1 MRILI
6 QSKLSEHM
14 YKTPEGYLVCV
25 DSVIGR
31 TGKQDYKYNEVF
43 TDSDDET
50 IIQVNRLPEDVLNDK
65 TLASFE
71 NKPFVNEHP
80 DEDVNPTNF
89 KKYVAGFVRDV
100 HKGYDDGEPVM
111 LATIVVTDE
120 ETINDIESGKKRELS
135 CGYDCE
141 ILDKNNP
148 CQKNI
153 RGNHVALCEKGRAG
167 IARIVDS
174 NQIKDGST
182 QRFIF
187 KEVDL
192 LQDLEWWT
200 PKGNAYVYKDNG
212 KYVFESAENNSLGK
226 KYLFNSLNEL
236 NNWLKINNDSCK
248 DFAFNKNAQVVPEH
262 QNYYNDWNEKELRQ
276 RLIKADSLEEE
287 KILNGLLQTL
297 IKDIE
302 TDLMNQKL
310 DRTQTINHY
319 FKYLNMLK
327 SLRLKN
333 YQNNIIDVIANIQKL
348 GIKDSCKDI
357 NTEEEVSKKL
367 KKEFK
372 NYNEDAMKNKPI
384 TVTIKFDNNYEAT
397 EALKTLKRTEDFID
411 SNLIFDDTIQ
421 VKTTDVLLNNLK
433 NKLKF
438 YFIEKID
445 VKDYQLKNDN
455 KNETNDSKKYVV
467 YINGHKE
474 EKFKTLEEAQRYI
487 AKEKEIDKREQE
499 KGYIKQSVKYEINLE
514 DDYNKYLVSL
524 ETVLKNS
531 ENIAK
536 SLNLPINKFAK
547 YSREDYVK
555 TVYNSYIRA
564 LKPSYDNNE
573 YILGI
578 KNLSSK
584 IEGNLYSWYANT
596 INIKEDAPREWQQ
609 KVDNMIDKLFK
620 EKYKVSV
627 KDMLNTN
634 KVNKLIS
641 IVKRVNDS
649 AAEAEKAINNLG
661 YTVKKWIQLDEYDE
675 IVAIID
681 PKYIKIDGYDTFNA
695 RVRTLNKGK
704 KFAWEVYADGAEI
717 VFSLPKFKV
726 KDSKTKDASL
736 AKSKLQVGQ
745 NVKFKNKDGKIENA
759 KVLGFMYKGNL
770 IKEDTINKSDL
781 EPGFHGIY
789 LETEDGKKLTLNRF
803 QLFDSK
809 KKIKN

>member
-31 TGKQDYKYNEVF
+31 TGKQEYKYNEVF

-187 KEVDL
+187 KEIDL

-248 DFAFNKNAQVVPEH
+248 D
-262 QNYYNDWNEKELRQ
+262 
-276 RLIKADSLEEE
+276 
-287 KILNGLLQTL
+287 
-297 IKDIE
+297 
-302 TDLMNQKL
+302 
-310 DRTQTINHY
+310 
-319 FKYLNMLK
+319 
-327 SLRLKN
+327 
-333 YQNNIIDVIANIQKL
+333 
-348 GIKDSCKDI
+348 I

-372 NYNEDAMKNKPI
+372 NYNKDTMKNKPI

-411 SNLIFDDTIQ
+411 SKLIFNDTVQ

-455 KNETNDSKKYVV
+455 KNETNETNDSKKYVV

-474 EKFKTLEEAQRYI
+474 EKFKTLAEAQRYI

-514 DDYNKYLVSL
+514 DDYDNYLVSL

-547 YSREDYVK
+547 YSREDYTK
-555 TVYNSYIRA
+555 IVYNSYIEK

-573 YILGI
+573 YILEMKNLNSSVE
-578 KNLSSK
+578 KNLS
-584 IEGNLYSWYANT
+584 NWYANT
-596 INIKEDAPREWQQ
+596 INIEEDAPREWQQ
-609 KVDNMIDKLFK
+609 EVNNMINKLFK

-634 KVNKLIS
+634 KVNKLIT

-704 KFAWEVYADGAEI
+704 KFAREVYADGAEI
-717 VFSLPKFKV
+717 VFSFPKFKV
-726 KDSKTKDASL
+726 KDSKAKDASL
-736 AKSKLQVGQ
+736 AKSKLKVGQ

>member
-187 KEVDL
+187 KEIDL

-248 DFAFNKNAQVVPEH
+248 D
-262 QNYYNDWNEKELRQ
+262 
-276 RLIKADSLEEE
+276 
-287 KILNGLLQTL
+287 
-297 IKDIE
+297 
-302 TDLMNQKL
+302 
-310 DRTQTINHY
+310 
-319 FKYLNMLK
+319 
-327 SLRLKN
+327 
-333 YQNNIIDVIANIQKL
+333 
-348 GIKDSCKDI
+348 I

-372 NYNEDAMKNKPI
+372 NYNEDEMKNKPI

-455 KNETNDSKKYVV
+455 KNEINDSKKYVV

-514 DDYNKYLVSL
+514 DDYDNYLVSL

-596 INIKEDAPREWQQ
+596 INIEEDAPREWQQ
-609 KVDNMIDKLFK
+609 EVNNMINKLFK

-634 KVNKLIS
+634 KVNKLIT

-649 AAEAEKAINNLG
+649 A
-661 YTVKKWIQLDEYDE
+661 
-675 IVAIID
+675 
-681 PKYIKIDGYDTFNA
+681 
-695 RVRTLNKGK
+695 
-704 KFAWEVYADGAEI
+704 
-717 VFSLPKFKV
+717 
-726 KDSKTKDASL
+726 SL
-736 AKSKLQVGQ
+736 AKSKLKVGQ

-809 KKIKN
+809 KKLKTNDTKINDSKASEFISEIKRTYPQVKIKVSSKKVDNRLETLLQFFNYPGEGATGFSNDPRTKVRDNWVKFLRYIYGKHVSASRAFDILFVDYKYVTIIDKVEK

>member
-31 TGKQDYKYNEVF
+31 TGKQEYKYNEVF

-187 KEVDL
+187 KEIDL

-248 DFAFNKNAQVVPEH
+248 D
-262 QNYYNDWNEKELRQ
+262 
-276 RLIKADSLEEE
+276 
-287 KILNGLLQTL
+287 
-297 IKDIE
+297 
-302 TDLMNQKL
+302 
-310 DRTQTINHY
+310 
-319 FKYLNMLK
+319 
-327 SLRLKN
+327 
-333 YQNNIIDVIANIQKL
+333 
-348 GIKDSCKDI
+348 I

-372 NYNEDAMKNKPI
+372 NYNEDEMKNKPI

-438 YFIEKID
+438 YFIKKID

-547 YSREDYVK
+547 YSREDYTK
-555 TVYNSYIRA
+555 IVYNSYIEK

-573 YILGI
+573 YILEM
-578 KNLSSK
+578 KNLNSSV
-584 IEGNLYSWYANT
+584 EENLSNWYANT
-596 INIKEDAPREWQQ
+596 INIEEDAPREWQQ
-609 KVDNMIDKLFK
+609 EVNNMINKLFK

-634 KVNKLIS
+634 KVNKLIT

-661 YTVKKWIQLDEYDE
+661 YTVKKWIQNDEYDS

-704 KFAWEVYADGAEI
+704 KFAWAVYADGAEI

-736 AKSKLQVGQ
+736 AKSKLKVGQ

-809 KKIKN
+809 KKN